1 MSDPYP
7 SNINNNQNQNNSAD
21 SILNDKYSFSSI
33 THDYI
38 HDNEETI
45 IMPFYF
51 KFKCLRCQ
59 YKLGNSRKNH
69 IDSIIKKIKTKFYKA
84 LHEGLKSCINLNF
97 PRLPQSFVTNT
108 NIAFNK
114 KYLNLPIGEI
124 YTEFKVLPT
133 LKELLTGKSV
143 KKNKSELLEF
153 IMKSTLMDTFDC
165 YLKSNMYKFDK
176 NKIEKKEGIKFGKL
190 YDFVANN
197 IFKYYSFSKG
207 NQKKIFADSNNM
219 NIKNKKTSFVQNSI
233 DKNIINDVNNVNS
246 NELINKPR
254 SFSKKIIKF
263 KTIKTKK

>member
-1 MSDPYP
+1 MSDLY
-7 SNINNNQNQNNSAD
+7 SSNNNNKQTSND
-21 SILNDKYSFSSI
+21 SDDNTFDIKYPFSSI
-33 THDYI
+33 SHDYNYF

-51 KFKCLRCQ
+51 KFKCLRCH

-97 PRLPQSFVTNT
+97 PRLPQSFITNT

-114 KYLNLPIGEI
+114 KYLNLSIGEI
-124 YTEFKVLPT
+124 YSEFKVLPK
-133 LKELLTGKSV
+133 LNELLSSKSV
-143 KKNKSELLEF
+143 KKNKSELLKV
-153 IMKSTLMDTFDC
+153 IMKSTLMETFDC

-176 NKIEKKEGIKFGKL
+176 NNIEKKEGIKFGKL

-207 NQKKIFADSNNM
+207 NQKKIFSNLS
-219 NIKNKKTSFVQNSI
+219 NINDRNKEINIMQNSNG
-233 DKNIINDVNNVNS
+233 KNIINNVNNNVV
-246 NELINKPR
+246 IIKQK
-254 SFSKKIIKF
+254 SFTKNIIKF
-263 KTIKTKK
+263 KITKKKH

>member
-1 MSDPYP
+1 MSNF
-7 SNINNNQNQNNSAD
+7 SFSNNNKMQDSNNSID
-21 SILNDKYSFSSI
+21 DIFNENYSFSSI
-33 THDYI
+33 IRDYNYI

-97 PRLPQSFVTNT
+97 PRLPQSFITNT

-114 KYLNLPIGEI
+114 KYLNLSIGEI
-124 YTEFKVLPT
+124 YSEFKVLPK
-133 LKELLTGKSV
+133 LNELLSSKSV
-143 KKNKSELLEF
+143 KKNKSGLLEV

-165 YLKSNMYKFDK
+165 YLKSNMYKFDR
-176 NKIEKKEGIKFGKL
+176 NNIEKKEGIKFGKL

-207 NQKKIFADSNNM
+207 NQKKIFSNLS
-219 NIKNKKTSFVQNSI
+219 NINDKNKEINIMQNSNG
-233 DKNIINDVNNVNS
+233 KNIINNVNNNVV
-246 NELINKPR
+246 IIKQK
-254 SFSKKIIKF
+254 SFTKNIIKF
-263 KTIKTKK
+263 KITKKKH